1 MATFNEA
8 VKKAKGEVG
17 KDIPKPVKWKG
28 IKCVP
33 ITGSYEDNFATWPT
47 HFLIPPQVGDFVV
60 NESGGRLQIISITH
74 RIGGVSIEL
83 GREKSSDV
91 TPTEGGSSGGGYT

>member
-33 ITGSYEDNFATWPT
+33 ITGSYEDNF
-47 HFLIPPQVGDFVV
+47 FLIPPQVGDFVV

-91 TPTEGGSSGGGYT
+91 TPMEGGSSGGGYT